1 MKVNKTFFGG
11 VNAANAARAPLPLAG
26 ADIVARLEAAG
37 RALDERLRERRGC
50 AIIGDEQKEGQGHV
64 ATSTSSNASSPH
76 CESEA

>member
-1 MKVNKTFFGG
+1 MIGG
-11 VNAANAARAPLPLAG
+11 LNNANLGRAPLPLAG
-26 ADIVARLEAAG
+26 ANIAARLEAVG

-64 ATSTSSNASSPH
+64 ATSTSTNASPPH